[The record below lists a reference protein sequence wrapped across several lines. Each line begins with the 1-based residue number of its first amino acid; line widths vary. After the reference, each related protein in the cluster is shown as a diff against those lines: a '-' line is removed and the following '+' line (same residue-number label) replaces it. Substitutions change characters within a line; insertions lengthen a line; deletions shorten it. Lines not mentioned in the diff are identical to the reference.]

1 MTEEQKAFEQWYLAQ
16 CPLNSIDK
24 TPPGLKQSP
33 DKCDIY
39 CKPATR
45 RAWAAWKAGA
55 AYRPASKYPVELAIV
70 TIDVCPPIPHRGWD
84 YCAYYKG
91 EEETGH
97 YGWGET
103 VDAAVKDLI
112 QRYGDE

>member
-1 MTEEQKAFEQWYLAQ
+1 MNNEQKAFEQWYLAEN
-16 CPLNSIDK
+16 PLNTVDK
-24 TPPGLKQSP
+24 TPSGLKNN
-33 DKCDIY
+33 DVY

-55 AYRPASKYPVELAIV
+55 AYHSAVKYPVELAIV
-70 TIDVCPPIPHRGWD
+70 TIDVRPPIPHRGWD

-91 EEETGH
+91 EEENGH

-103 VDAAVKDLI
+103 VDAAIKDLI

>member
-1 MTEEQKAFEQWYLAQ
+1 MTDEQKAFEQWYLAQ
-16 CPLNSIDK
+16 YPLNSVDK
-24 TPPGLKQSP
+24 TSSGLKQSP
-33 DKCDIY
+33 DKGDIY

-55 AYRPASKYPVELAIV
+55 AYRSASKHSVELAIV
-70 TIDVCPPIPHRGWD
+70 TIDVRPPIPSRNFD
-84 YCAYYKG
+84 FCAYYKG
-91 EEETGH
+91 EEEAGH

-103 VDAAVKDLI
+103 VDAAIKDLI

>member
-1 MTEEQKAFEQWYLAQ
+1 MTDEQNAFEQWYMAEN
-16 CPLNSIDK
+16 PLNSIDK
-24 TPPGLKQSP
+24 SPIGLKQYP
-33 DKCDIY
+33 DKGDIY

-55 AYRPASKYPVELAIV
+55 AYHSAKKYPVELAIV
-70 TIDVCPPIPHRGWD
+70 TIDVRPPIPSRSFD
-84 YCAYYKG
+84 FCAYYKG
-91 EEETGH
+91 EEEVGH

-103 VDAAVKDLI
+103 VDAAIKDLI